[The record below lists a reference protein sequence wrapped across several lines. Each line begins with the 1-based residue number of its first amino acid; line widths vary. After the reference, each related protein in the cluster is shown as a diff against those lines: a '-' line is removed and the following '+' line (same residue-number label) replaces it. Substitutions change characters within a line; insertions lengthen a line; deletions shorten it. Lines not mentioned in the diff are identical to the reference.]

1 MRYMYKITADTIKTA
16 SIFSFMEGFFFLSI
30 VTDHYMVV
38 IKEELYIRT
47 ILIGYVLRSY

>member
-16 SIFSFMEGFFFLSI
+16 SIFSFMEGFFLSI